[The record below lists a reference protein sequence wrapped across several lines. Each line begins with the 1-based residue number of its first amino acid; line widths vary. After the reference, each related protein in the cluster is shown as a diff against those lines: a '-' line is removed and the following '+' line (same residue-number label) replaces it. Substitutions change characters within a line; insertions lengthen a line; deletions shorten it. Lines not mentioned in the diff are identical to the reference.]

1 VERLDPRPDYLV
13 LVNRA
18 WQRGVEM
25 AYQVFPVA
33 VTESLPCIPVPL
45 RQGQE
50 EVPLD
55 LRYVFGRT
63 YDGGPYR
70 RGAVNYGQPP
80 APPLPGELAAWAEQ
94 RVREQGTR
102 ESSTR

>member
-1 VERLDPRPDYLV
+1 MERLDPRPDYLV

-33 VTESLPCIPVPL
+33 VTESLPCIP
-45 RQGQE
+45 
-50 EVPLD
+50 VPLD